1 MKQTKLKYLM
11 IGVLTIAS
19 ISCMD
24 KERDL
29 SWERRH
35 MPKEAYFDFNMTQAV
50 ALDINYC
57 FKSEN
62 YRVLFDIY
70 DQDPIEYSADGTV
83 SQKGIEPIYRAVT
96 DEKGKFSGEMNIP
109 ADLSE
114 VWLSSDYLATV
125 SPLKLT
131 IDDSR
136 QLSFNQDAYITALRS
151 QTASKT
157 RGVTV
162 NQHTYLKEWHVL
174 PDADWDNNGRPTNLE
189 PKINIPPADV
199 LYNIKY
205 VFRKVT
211 VKDESGKSKV
221 MNISQNYPE
230 FFDGSIKMTSDI
242 PIVNPTEVS
251 LVFITSSAAWYN
263 TVGYYTY
270 PTNNPPQSASDI
282 KQIIAFPNTSPIY
295 KTLGV
300 RCRGTVNHHILTNH
314 VVISDYGDRI
324 TSLIKEILRLSSDNS
339 SVKYTVAISHAC
351 TAHQAGMRHDLAIIP
366 DLHVLINVR
375 KRMNRNVL
383 PDLCA

>member
-1 MKQTKLKYLM
+1 MKQTILKYLM
-11 IGVLTIAS
+11 IGVLVISS

-35 MPKEAYFDFNMTQAV
+35 MPKEAYFDFNMIQAV
-50 ALDINYC
+50 ALNINYC
-57 FKSEN
+57 FKSDN

-83 SQKGIEPIYRAVT
+83 SQKDIEPIYRAVT
-96 DEKGKFSGEMNIP
+96 DEEGKFSGEMNIP
-109 ADLSE
+109 ADISE
-114 VWLSSDYLATV
+114 VWLSSDYLATA

-136 QLSFNQDAYITALRS
+136 RLSFNQDAYITALRS

-211 VKDESGKSKV
+211 VKDENGKSKV
-221 MNISQNYPE
+221 LNKHSIYNRLLLNILY
-230 FFDGSIKMTSDI
+230 
-242 PIVNPTEVS
+242 
-251 LVFITSSAAWYN
+251 
-263 TVGYYTY
+263 
-270 PTNNPPQSASDI
+270 
-282 KQIIAFPNTSPIY
+282 
-295 KTLGV
+295 
-300 RCRGTVNHHILTNH
+300 
-314 VVISDYGDRI
+314 VINQKYG
-324 TSLIKEILRLSSDNS
+324 LNL
-339 SVKYTVAISHAC
+339 
-351 TAHQAGMRHDLAIIP
+351 
-366 DLHVLINVR
+366 
-375 KRMNRNVL
+375 
-383 PDLCA
+383 